1 MANGGKIE
9 RLKGGMNKFV
19 ILDNNQ
25 MLVLKTLNL
34 KYVKYI
40 QIV

>member
-9 RLKGGMNKFV
+9 ILKGEMNEFF

-34 KYVKYI
+34 KYVKYT
-40 QIV
+40 QIT